1 MPRRA
6 KVARKKFGHMQPTF
20 NGDLKMSSNVY
31 YYYYYYYYYYLPLKL
46 VYNLRKC

>member
-31 YYYYYYYYYYLPLKL
+31 YYYYYLPLKL